1 MSARGWD
8 VVARVRAG
16 ETLVFDGG
24 YGTMLFAAGLL
35 NGACPELW
43 NDTHAEVVGGIHQ
56 GYFDAGSD
64 IVETNTFGGTR
75 LKLNEYKIGD
85 RTRELNEKGARLAR
99 AAAPPHGYIA
109 GSIGPTSRLPAE
121 YEPLGDTTDEEYE
134 ATFREQ
140 AEALAEGGVDLFAV
154 ETMMFPQ
161 EATAA
166 IRACKAVT
174 DLPVMATM
182 FFQFE
187 ELHDRD
193 RTMWG
198 ESPADVAKSLLAA
211 GADVV
216 GMNCGRGPDRAIVI
230 IREMRAVTD
239 APLVAYPNAGL
250 PITTGDSVTYELGP
264 EAMAAQY
271 PALLD
276 AGCNIVGACCGS
288 NPEHI
293 RRIAA
298 VVRGRRPAGT
308 RG

>member
-1 MSARGWD
+1 MKARGWE
-8 VVARVRAG
+8 VIERVRAG
-16 ETLVFDGG
+16 ERLVFDGG
-24 YGTMLFAAGLL
+24 YGTMLFDAGLA

-43 NDTHAEVVGGIHQ
+43 NDTHADVVRAIHQ
-56 GYFDAGSD
+56 GYFDAGSQ

-75 LKLNEYKIGD
+75 LKLHEYKIGD
-85 RTRELNEKGARLAR
+85 RTRELNAKGARLAR
-99 AAAPPHGYIA
+99 AAAPAAGYIA
-109 GSIGPTSRLPAE
+109 GSIGPTSRLPLDYA
-121 YEPLGDTTDEEYE
+121 LDAGVTDEEYLE
-134 ATFREQ
+134 TFREQ

-166 IRACKAVT
+166 VRACKAVT

-182 FFQFE
+182 FFQYE
-187 ELHDRD
+187 ETNDRD

-198 ESPADVAKSLLAA
+198 ESPAEVAKSLIAA

-230 IREMRAVTD
+230 IREMRKVTD

-250 PITTGDSVTYELGP
+250 PVTTGDSVTYELGP
-264 EAMAAQY
+264 EEMAREY

-276 AGCNIVGACCGS
+276 AGCDIVGACCGS
-288 NPEHI
+288 NAEHI
-293 RRIAA
+293 RRIAD
-298 VVRGRRPAGT
+298 VVRGRNSRK
-308 RG
+308 

>member
-1 MSARGWD
+1 MTQRGGE
-8 VVARVRAG
+8 VLQRVRAG

-24 YGTMLFAAGLL
+24 YGTMLFAAGLA

-43 NDTHAEVVGGIHQ
+43 NDTHADVVRGIHRA
-56 GYFDAGSD
+56 YFDAGSH

-75 LKLNEYKIGD
+75 LKLNEYKLGD
-85 RTRELNEKGARLAR
+85 RTRALNARGARLAR
-99 AAAPPHGYIA
+99 AADPGGGYIA
-109 GSIGPTSRLPAE
+109 GSIGPTSRLPVE
-121 YEPLGDTTDEEYE
+121 YALDEGVTDEEYE

-166 IRACKAVT
+166 VRACKRVA

-182 FFQFE
+182 FFQYE
-187 ELHDRD
+187 EGNDRD

-198 ESPADVAKSLLAA
+198 ESPADVAKNLLAA

-230 IREMRAVTD
+230 IREMRQVTA

-250 PITTGDSVTYELGP
+250 PVTTGEVVTYELGP
-264 EAMAAQY
+264 EAMAREY
-271 PALLD
+271 PALID

-293 RRIAA
+293 QKIAEVARR
-298 VVRGRRPAGT
+298 RSRSGGHR
-308 RG
+308 